1 MRLAALM
8 AVAVSVCAQEPKVQ
22 NARMERH
29 SAAGGLES
37 LFRSLVA
44 AQTAPGWIGY
54 SVPTASGRF
63 NSCCWNGC
71 CGGCSLEGGRSMGQ
85 TVAADGV
92 VRLEG
97 SPVMFVLYRA
107 EQGRIG
113 KIRTFSLDCPIDA
126 GGLPIHWLTDV
137 NPAQSVALLSTF
149 PEMESAI
156 GAIAFHAGPQADA
169 ALEKL
174 TATGMPD
181 KTREKATFW
190 LGNARG
196 RRGYEILRGLLQN
209 DPSDR
214 LREKTIFAL
223 TQSKEPEAIPAI
235 IQAAKNDKSPHVRG
249 QALFWLA
256 QTAGK
261 AATASI
267 TNALE
272 NDPDTEVKKKAVFAL
287 SQLPKDEGVP
297 LLIQVARTNRN
308 AVARKQAMFW
318 LGQSKDARAL
328 AFFEEVLVK

>member
-1 MRLAALM
+1 MRLVLILV
-8 AVAVSVCAQEPKVQ
+8 VAITASAQEPKLQ
-22 NARMERH
+22 NARIERQ
-29 SAAGGLES
+29 SAAAGLDAV
-37 LFRSLVA
+37 FRRLVS
-44 AQTAPGWIGY
+44 AQSAPGWIGY
-54 SVPTASGRF
+54 GVPTASGKF

-71 CGGCSLEGGRSMGQ
+71 CGGCSLEGGRNMGQ
-85 TVAADGV
+85 TVSKDGV

-97 SPVMFVLYRA
+97 SPLMFVLYRA

-113 KIRTFSLDCPIDA
+113 KIRTFSVDCPIDV
-126 GGLPIHWLTDV
+126 GGLPMHWLAEV

-149 PEMESAI
+149 PDMESAI

-174 TATGMPD
+174 VATGMPD
-181 KTREKATFW
+181 RTRERAAFW

-196 RRGYEILRGLLQN
+196 QRGYEVLRQLLRD
-209 DPSDR
+209 DPSER
-214 LREKTIFAL
+214 LREKAIFAL
-223 TQSKEPEAIPAI
+223 TQSKEPGAIPAI
-235 IQAAKNDKSPHVRG
+235 IEAAKSDKSSHVRG

-256 QTAGK
+256 QSAGK
-261 AATASI
+261 NASASI
-267 TNALE
+267 TDAIE

-297 LLIQVARTNRN
+297 LLIRVARTNRN

-318 LGQSKDARAL
+318 LGQSKDPRAL